1 MGDVDIVRK
10 YVNYAPDFIR
20 KNMAQLRTERKK
32 RGFTLET
39 LHYWS
44 GINVIMLEKYE
55 AGEHKPRR
63 KNYNALAKVFGWR
76 LWEMPKRPVKF
87 TVRIPRQEHE
97 EALEKAKL
105 YGVTLTGLIR
115 QLLKALPLQKS

>member
-1 MGDVDIVRK
+1 MDIVRK
-10 YVNYAPDFIR
+10 HVNYAPDFIR
-20 KNMAQLRTERKK
+20 KNVAQLRTERKK
-32 RGFTLET
+32 RSFTLEK
-39 LHYWS
+39 LCFLS
-44 GINVIMLEKYE
+44 GVTAIMLERYE

-105 YGVTLTGLIR
+105 YGVSLTGLIR
-115 QLLKALPLQKS
+115 QLLKALPLQKP